1 MYRRISLALVAVV
14 AALAFGACGSSGGS
28 SSSNAKCPAK
38 ADTRAAVNGAITVC
52 STEFSFGVKTITAP
66 AGPLTVTLINSGSI
80 GHTFTII
87 GQSLNL
93 VVSSHNGD
101 KTGTVTLPK
110 GTYTFECTVPGHA
123 QQGMKGTLVIS

>member
-1 MYRRISLALVAVV
+1 MYRRIVLVLVALVAT
-14 AALAFGACGSSGGS
+14 LGFSACGGGS
-28 SSSNAKCPAK
+28 SSSNAKCPPK

-52 STEFSFGVKTITAP
+52 ATEFSFGVKTITAP
-66 AGPLTVTLINSGSI
+66 AGPLTVTLIDNGSI
-80 GHTFTII
+80 GHTFTIN
-87 GQSLNL
+87 GQNLNL
-93 VVSSHNGD
+93 VVSSHGEQ